1 MCVARSRY
9 APSHCRVTH
18 CPDEGS
24 AEAKALGV
32 TTLTRATDSQ
42 VFEHAHRA
50 PTTRDEE
57 REVAFAPT
65 APPAAEA
72 GVFDCECVEPQY
84 WSYRKAEM
92 YVCGRDDFGPDAI

>member
-32 TTLTRATDSQ
+32 TTVTRATDSQ

-57 REVAFAPT
+57 REVAFAP
-65 APPAAEA
+65 AE
-72 GVFDCECVEPQY
+72 
-84 WSYRKAEM
+84 RKKWFLEHLQ
-92 YVCGRDDFGPDAI
+92 VNHLKRTT